1 MLQGNAATGL
11 LFLAGITWGS
21 PIMGLAALLSACC
34 GTAAAAL
41 LKYDGNAIAQG
52 LYGFS
57 AALVGVALVLLRGHG
72 PLVWAAMV
80 PGAVAAAILQH
91 FFFVRKI
98 PVFTLPFVL
107 VTWVLLAALPT
118 PAQAAAPAPLLPV
131 LGGSYVAAT
140 VRGFGQVIFQERLLS
155 GLLFML
161 GVAANSRIAAAFG
174 VAGALLAVGW
184 AWWWNAPGVDMGLWS
199 FNAVLCT
206 TAVAGTAR
214 RNFLLFLFS
223 VPLSVAIGLALTACG
238 MPQLT
243 FPFVA
248 ATGLGLLT
256 ERLLQR
262 ARGSNLRPT

>member
-41 LKYDGNAIAQG
+41 LKDDGKAIGQG

-91 FFFVRKI
+91 FFLVRKI

-107 VTWVLLAALPT
+107 VTWVFVLSARGLAT
-118 PAQAAAPAPLLPV
+118 VTAAPA
-131 LGGSYVAAT
+131 
-140 VRGFGQVIFQERLLS
+140 
-155 GLLFML
+155 
-161 GVAANSRIAAAFG
+161 
-174 VAGALLAVGW
+174 
-184 AWWWNAPGVDMGLWS
+184 
-199 FNAVLCT
+199 
-206 TAVAGTAR
+206 
-214 RNFLLFLFS
+214 
-223 VPLSVAIGLALTACG
+223 
-238 MPQLT
+238 
-243 FPFVA
+243 
-248 ATGLGLLT
+248 
-256 ERLLQR
+256 
-262 ARGSNLRPT
+262 